1 MEMVNQAS
9 LVGFIKRVFDRAEYT
24 TDFIIS
30 VKRKDSE
37 YWDDILCKVNNQ
49 KLNGWCRERNI
60 VSIAG
65 VLRTDS
71 WPIDAKGVAIKE
83 KDVKK
88 GGPDNNKFKDASGK
102 YYDERIK
109 GWNSKTYLVVV
120 AGAIVP
126 QENTDKFDKLVM
138 DGITASSGSAI
149 SVA

>member
-37 YWDDILCKVNNQ
+37 YWDDILCKVNNT
-49 KLNGWCRERNI
+49 KTNGWCREKNI

-71 WPIDAKGVAIKE
+71 WPVDGKGNSV
-83 KDVKK
+83 KDVK
-88 GGPDNNKFKDASGK
+88 DATGK
-102 YYDERIK
+102 YFDERIK

-120 AGAIVP
+120 AAKAIP
-126 QENTDKFDKLVM
+126 QETTDKFDKLVM

>member
-37 YWDDILCKVNNQ
+37 YWDDILCKVNNT
-49 KLNGWCRERNI
+49 KTNGWCREKNI

-71 WPIDAKGVAIKE
+71 WPVEGKGNSV

-88 GGPDNNKFKDASGK
+88 VNEKFKDATGK
-102 YYDERIK
+102 YFDERIK

-120 AGAIVP
+120 AAKAIP
-126 QENTDKFDKLVM
+126 QETTDKFDKLVM

>member
-30 VKRKDSE
+30 VKRKDSD
-37 YWDDILCKVNNQ
+37 YWDDILCKVNNT
-49 KLNGWCRERNI
+49 KTNGWCREKNI

-71 WPIDAKGVAIKE
+71 WPIDSKGNSVKE
-83 KDVKK
+83 VKK
-88 GGPDNNKFKDASGK
+88 VNDKFKDATGK
-102 YYDERIK
+102 YFDERIK
-109 GWNSKTYLVVV
+109 GWSSKTYLVVV
-120 AGAIVP
+120 AAKAIP
-126 QENTDKFDKLVM
+126 QETTDKFDKLVM

>member
-37 YWDDILCKVNNQ
+37 YWDDILCKVNNT
-49 KLNGWCRERNI
+49 KTNGWCREKNI

-71 WPIDAKGVAIKE
+71 WPVDGKGNSV

-88 GGPDNNKFKDASGK
+88 GPNEKFKDDSGK

-120 AGAIVP
+120 AAKAIP
-126 QENTDKFDKLVM
+126 QETTDKFDKLVM